1 MKSKLLNR
9 VFYGF
14 FLLFIGGCSIDS
26 IAVRA
31 VSNILSGEETST
43 VFTSDDD
50 PQLVADALPFTI
62 KLHESLVAADPENT
76 KLLLAT
82 GRLFVT
88 YANLFIQEPA
98 SRLPGYQIDER
109 IENMARAKKH
119 YLRGRRYI
127 LNAIEVIYP
136 GFNGFLDSGAVDEAL
151 ALTDEDAIDYLYWL
165 GAAWLGA
172 FTTDTFDMH
181 LLVTVPT
188 AAKLLEHANSLDNEY
203 QAGSI
208 HEILLQYYA
217 TIPENLG
224 GSEERALDHFST
236 IVKLSNNG
244 KAGPYVSLATSI
256 SIKNQNATEFQSLL
270 TEALSISLENE
281 NYRLQNIISQIKAK
295 WLLDNIEEYFLEIP

>member
-1 MKSKLLNR
+1 
-9 VFYGF
+9 
-14 FLLFIGGCSIDS
+14 FIGGCSIDS

-151 ALTDEDAIDYLYWL
+151 ALTDEDAIDYLYWI

-188 AAKLLEHANSLDNEY
+188 AAKL
-203 QAGSI
+203 
-208 HEILLQYYA
+208 
-217 TIPENLG
+217 
-224 GSEERALDHFST
+224 
-236 IVKLSNNG
+236 
-244 KAGPYVSLATSI
+244 
-256 SIKNQNATEFQSLL
+256 
-270 TEALSISLENE
+270 
-281 NYRLQNIISQIKAK
+281 
-295 WLLDNIEEYFLEIP
+295 